1 MDPQSED
8 ARVWRAQALLAGRIT
23 HELLQHMGGKT
34 SQDRTAMAERYLMRR
49 GATLPEPLR
58 ARILQEVFSV
68 LDAPQLQD
76 LFAAGSRAEVSL
88 GGAITL
94 RGRKVPL
101 LGQIDRLVECENEI
115 LIADFKTG
123 KMAEGAL
130 PPAYATQLALYRAAL
145 MELYPAKPVRALLV
159 WTAGP
164 RIDEVTPEMAEE
176 ALRAL

>member
-23 HELLQHMGGKT
+23 HELLQHMGGKA
-34 SQDRTAMAERYLMRR
+34 SRDRNTRAERYLARR
-49 GATLPEPLR
+49 GATLPEALR

-68 LDAPQLQD
+68 LDAPQLKA
-76 LFAAGSRAEVSL
+76 LFAPGSRAEVSL

-101 LGQIDRLVECENEI
+101 LGQIDRLVELENEI

-123 KMAEGAL
+123 KIAEGAL
-130 PPAYATQLALYRAAL
+130 PAAYATQLALYRAAL
-145 MELYPAKPVRALLV
+145 MELYPSKEVRALLV

-164 RIDEVTPEMAEE
+164 RIDEVTPKMADE